1 MQTDVDRYI
10 EGFPADVR
18 KILTDIRAFIGEMA
32 PNATEVIKYGI
43 PTFLLKGN
51 LVHYAAFTHHIGLYP
66 GSAAMEAFREK
77 LTGYKNSKGAV
88 QFPLDKPIPFD
99 LIREIVA
106 YRLDQVSQKAKKK

>member
-1 MQTDVDRYI
+1 
-10 EGFPADVR
+10 
-18 KILTDIRAFIGEMA
+18 
-32 PNATEVIKYGI
+32 
-43 PTFLLKGN
+43 
-51 LVHYAAFTHHIGLYP
+51 
-66 GSAAMEAFREK
+66 MEAFREK